1 VIVWKPRWQKN
12 SMGRKGS
19 ADNYKQSG
27 VIPYRKKQGK
37 IEVMLITS
45 RNKGRWIF
53 PKGVIEANLNPRE
66 SAAKEAFE
74 EAGVQGDVHRKLLGI
89 YRHRKW
95 GDMCTVEIYAM
106 KVRKVHRKWDE
117 TDRER
122 EWLSLKDALNRLRRD
137 DLRRVMERLPRV
149 VR

>member
-1 VIVWKPRWQKN
+1 
-12 SMGRKGS
+12 MGRKVS
-19 ADNYKQSG
+19 ARNYKQSG
-27 VIPYRKKQGK
+27 VIPYRKRQGK
-37 IEVMLITS
+37 LEVMLITS
-45 RNKGRWIF
+45 RNKGRWII
-53 PKGVIEANLNPRE
+53 PKGVIEPDLNPRD

-95 GDMCTVEIYAM
+95 GDVCTVQIYAM
-106 KVRKVHRKWDE
+106 KVRKIHRKWDE

-122 EWLSLKDALNRLRRD
+122 EWLSLKDALQRLSKN
-137 DLRRVMERLPRV
+137 DLKRAMQRLPRV

>member
-1 VIVWKPRWQKN
+1 
-12 SMGRKGS
+12 MGRKVS
-19 ADNYKQSG
+19 AGNYKQSG

-45 RNKGRWIF
+45 RNKGRWII
-53 PKGVIEANLNPRE
+53 PKGVIEPDLNPRA

-74 EAGVQGDVHRKLLGI
+74 EAGVQGDEHRKLLGI

-95 GDMCTVEIYAM
+95 GDVCTVQIYAM
-106 KVRKVHRKWDE
+106 KVRKVYRKWDE

-122 EWLSLKDALNRLRRD
+122 EWLSLKDALARLQKN
-137 DLRRVMERLPRV
+137 DLKLAMMRLPRV

>member
-1 VIVWKPRWQKN
+1 
-12 SMGRKGS
+12 MGKKVS
-19 ADNYKQSG
+19 AGNYKQSG

-45 RNKGRWIF
+45 RNKGRWII
-53 PKGVIEANLNPRE
+53 PKGVIEPDLNPRD

-89 YRHRKW
+89 YKHRKW
-95 GDMCTVEIYAM
+95 GDMCTVQIYAM
-106 KVRKVHRKWDE
+106 KVRKVFRKWDE

-122 EWLSLKDALNRLRRD
+122 EWLSLKDALERLSRN
-137 DLRRVMERLPRV
+137 DLKRVMQRLPRV

>member
-1 VIVWKPRWQKN
+1 MAKKV
-12 SMGRKGS
+12 S
-19 ADNYKQSG
+19 AGNYKQSG

-45 RNKGRWIF
+45 RNKGRWII
-53 PKGVIEANLNPRE
+53 PKGVIESDLNPRE

-89 YRHRKW
+89 YKHRKW
-95 GDMCTVEIYAM
+95 GDVCTVQIYAM
-106 KVRKVHRKWDE
+106 KVRKVYRKWDE

-122 EWLSLKDALNRLRRD
+122 EWLSLKDALERLSRN
-137 DLRRVMERLPRV
+137 DLKRAMQRLPRV

>member
-1 VIVWKPRWQKN
+1 
-12 SMGRKGS
+12 MGKKVS
-19 ADNYKQSG
+19 ANNYKQSG

-53 PKGVIEANLNPRE
+53 PKGVIEPDLTPRN

-74 EAGVQGDVHRKLLGI
+74 EAGVQGNVHSKLLGI
-89 YRHRKW
+89 YKHRKW
-95 GDMCTVEIYAM
+95 GDVCTVQIYAM

-122 EWLSLKDALNRLRRD
+122 GWFPFKDAVRRTNRTELKR
-137 DLRRVMERLPRV
+137 LMERLPRV

>member
-1 VIVWKPRWQKN
+1 
-12 SMGRKGS
+12 MGRKVS
-19 ADNYKQSG
+19 ARNYKQSG
-27 VIPYRKKQGK
+27 VIPYRKRQGK
-37 IEVMLITS
+37 LEVMLITS
-45 RNKGRWIF
+45 RNKGRWII
-53 PKGVIEANLNPRE
+53 PKGVIEPDLNPRD

-95 GDMCTVEIYAM
+95 GDVCTVQIYAM
-106 KVRKVHRKWDE
+106 KVRKIYRKWDE

-122 EWLSLKDALNRLRRD
+122 EWVSLKEALVRLSKN
-137 DLRRVMERLPRV
+137 DLKRAMLRLPRV

>member
-1 VIVWKPRWQKN
+1 MGSN
-12 SMGRKGS
+12 SS
-19 ADNYKQSG
+19 ANNYKQSG

-37 IEVMLITS
+37 LEVMLITS
-45 RNKGRWIF
+45 RNKGRWII
-53 PKGVIEANLNPRE
+53 PKGVIESDLDARA

-74 EAGVQGDVHRKLLGI
+74 EAGVQGDVHRKLLGV

-95 GDMCTVEIYAM
+95 GDVCTVQIYAM
-106 KVRKVHRKWDE
+106 KVRKVYRKWDE

-122 EWLSLKDALNRLRRD
+122 EWLSLRDALKRLRRN
-137 DLRRVMERLPRV
+137 DLKRAMQRLPRV

>member
-1 VIVWKPRWQKN
+1 
-12 SMGRKGS
+12 MGRKVCAS
-19 ADNYKQSG
+19 NYKQSG
-27 VIPYRKKQGK
+27 VIPYRKRQGK

-45 RNKGRWIF
+45 RNKGRWII
-53 PKGVIEANLNPRE
+53 PKGIIESDLNPRT

-74 EAGVQGDVHRKLLGI
+74 EAGVQGDVHSKLLGV
-89 YRHRKW
+89 YKHRKW
-95 GDMCTVEIYAM
+95 GDVCTVQIYAM

-122 EWLSLKDALNRLRRD
+122 EWLSLKDALKRLRRD
-137 DLRRVMERLPRV
+137 DLKRAMQRLPRV

>member
-1 VIVWKPRWQKN
+1 V
-12 SMGRKGS
+12 GRKVS
-19 ADNYKQSG
+19 AGNYKQSG

-45 RNKGRWIF
+45 RNKGRWII
-53 PKGVIEANLNPRE
+53 PKGVIEPGLNPRT

-74 EAGVQGDVHRKLLGI
+74 EAGVQGDVHSKLLGI

-95 GDMCTVEIYAM
+95 GDVCTVQIYAM
-106 KVRKVHRKWDE
+106 KVRKIYRKWDE
-117 TDRER
+117 IDRER
-122 EWLSLKDALNRLRRD
+122 EWLSLKDALRRLHKN
-137 DLRRVMERLPRV
+137 DLRKALQRLPRV

>member
-1 VIVWKPRWQKN
+1 
-12 SMGRKGS
+12 MGRKICAG
-19 ADNYKQSG
+19 NYKQSG

-45 RNKGRWIF
+45 RNKGRWII
-53 PKGVIEANLNPRE
+53 PKGVIEPDLNPRT

-74 EAGVQGDVHRKLLGI
+74 EAGVQGDVHSKLLGV
-89 YRHRKW
+89 YKHRKW
-95 GDMCTVEIYAM
+95 GDVCTVQIYAM
-106 KVRKVHRKWDE
+106 KVRKIHRKWDE

-122 EWLSLKDALNRLRRD
+122 EWLSLKDALKRLQKD
-137 DLRRVMERLPRV
+137 DLKRAMQRLPRV

>member
-1 VIVWKPRWQKN
+1 
-12 SMGRKGS
+12 
-19 ADNYKQSG
+19 
-27 VIPYRKKQGK
+27 
-37 IEVMLITS
+37 MLITS
-45 RNKGRWIF
+45 RNKGRWII
-53 PKGVIEANLNPRE
+53 PKGVIEPDLNPRA

-74 EAGVQGDVHRKLLGI
+74 EAGVQGEVHRKLLGI

-95 GDMCTVEIYAM
+95 GDVCTVQIYAM

-122 EWLSLKDALNRLRRD
+122 EWLSLKDALERLSKN
-137 DLRRVMERLPRV
+137 DLKRALQRLPRV

>member
-1 VIVWKPRWQKN
+1 
-12 SMGRKGS
+12 MGRKVC
-19 ADNYKQSG
+19 ANNYKQSG

-45 RNKGRWIF
+45 RNKGRWII
-53 PKGVIEANLNPRE
+53 PKGIIESGLDARA

-74 EAGVQGDVHRKLLGI
+74 EAGVQGDVHRKLLGV
-89 YRHRKW
+89 YKHRKW
-95 GDMCTVEIYAM
+95 GDVCTVQIYAM
-106 KVRKVHRKWDE
+106 KVRKVYRKWDE

-122 EWLSLKDALNRLRRD
+122 EWLSLKDALERLRKN
-137 DLRRVMERLPRV
+137 DLRRAMQRLPRV

>member
-1 VIVWKPRWQKN
+1 
-12 SMGRKGS
+12 MGRKVS
-19 ADNYKQSG
+19 AKNYKQSG
-27 VIPYRKKQGK
+27 VIPYRKRQGK
-37 IEVMLITS
+37 LEVMLITS
-45 RNKGRWIF
+45 RNKGRWII
-53 PKGVIEANLNPRE
+53 PKGVIEPDLNPRD

-95 GDMCTVEIYAM
+95 GDVCTVQIYAM
-106 KVRKVHRKWDE
+106 KVRKIHRKWDE

-122 EWLSLKDALNRLRRD
+122 EWLSLKDALQRLSKN
-137 DLRRVMERLPRV
+137 DLKRAMQRLPRV

>member
-1 VIVWKPRWQKN
+1 
-12 SMGRKGS
+12 MARKACAS
-19 ADNYKQSG
+19 NYKQSG
-27 VIPYRKKQGK
+27 VIPYRKRQGK

-45 RNKGRWIF
+45 RNKGRWII
-53 PKGVIEANLNPRE
+53 PKGVIESDLNPRT

-74 EAGVQGDVHRKLLGI
+74 EAGVQGDVHSKLLGV
-89 YRHRKW
+89 YKHRKW
-95 GDMCTVEIYAM
+95 GDVCTVQIYAM

-122 EWLSLKDALNRLRRD
+122 EWLSLKDALKRLSRN
-137 DLRRVMERLPRV
+137 DLKKAMLRLPRV

>member
-1 VIVWKPRWQKN
+1 V
-12 SMGRKGS
+12 GRKVS
-19 ADNYKQSG
+19 AGNYKQSG